1 MKDIGSFLNKLQ
13 HVKALEQNQWTA
25 DCPCPTHKT
34 PAKHLAISLEDN
46 KILVHCFG
54 SDTAEDVVT
63 AIGLTLSDLFIDDIK
78 PTPKIAA
85 EYDYTDESGNLLFQV
100 VRYEPKSFSQ
110 RRKDSSGKWV
120 WNLTATRRVLWKLPE
135 ILMCPDTIY
144 FVEGEKDAQALW
156 DYGQVATTS
165 PGGSSAWKPEY
176 ANYLTGKRIVI
187 IPDKDEAG
195 YAYARDVIKSLQG
208 KAREVKCIILPGDNV
223 KDFSD
228 WIIENDITEL
238 PLLEEDIAV
247 LLNPDMPLYKTE
259 EGHIVWRKNTS
270 GQSLVFQ
277 AEMIRLERTGVHAR
291 ISISLDYR
299 KLAWSL
305 LNIERS
311 EERTRLSNLAYGSVQ
326 LQEYTKDN
334 LRHDLDIFCA
344 GLWDYHV
351 SSFTPQLVE
360 GEETNEPPCFYLYPY
375 IIEGGG
381 SILFAPPGKGKSTT
395 ALLWAQSIN
404 TGTSKIWKT
413 QKAPTLYVNLE
424 RSAQSIKR
432 RLADVNKALG
442 LPAKQTLLILNARGK
457 SLSNVAPAIR
467 KTVEQCGVK
476 VIIVDS
482 MSRAGFGDLTEN
494 KPVNAIID
502 TLSELSPCWVALGHT
517 PRASEDR
524 IYGCHDAQT
533 EILTAKGW
541 IKFPDWK
548 GQSVL
553 TFRNDNGHSHFEYR
567 KPLQFHKYDYSGEML
582 LINSR
587 NASGCVTPN
596 HRFWIWNKEGKKDW
610 KIAKDLPA
618 ECRLPTAR
626 AIKNHCRIK
635 DYIGYPIEDLAE
647 LAGIFISEGSYQKG
661 LVYLTQA
668 EKNASRIHN
677 ILQKLGLE
685 YKVHRCLPK
694 REKDKEIISQFYFRC
709 NPQMRKFIKTECG
722 VGAKN
727 KRLPQNWKEWT
738 LKAKKNLFDT
748 LMWGDGHWCSKT
760 YGVYTT
766 ISPQLANGFQLLA
779 MTLGYKATIKKRN
792 GVEHLQDSYAVQV
805 LGGKGWSWLI
815 KKHHIK
821 SVEYSG
827 KVYCFTMPTGFL
839 VTRRD
844 GRTLVSGNSVF
855 FDAGADI
862 VIQLRSQ
869 ISNNGTMGVG
879 FEITKA
885 NDLPR
890 YGQEVFAFEYKDW
903 GLSEVRQAKPYEFPD
918 IEAKKK
924 TDMLESVMDYIANQD
939 TGDAHATDIEKA
951 LGFNR
956 VNISKLLNQSGR
968 FVKTRK
974 VKQSQFFGVMTE

>member
-524 IYGCHDAQT
+524 IYG
-533 EILTAKGW
+533 
-541 IKFPDWK
+541 
-548 GQSVL
+548 
-553 TFRNDNGHSHFEYR
+553 
-567 KPLQFHKYDYSGEML
+567 
-582 LINSR
+582 
-587 NASGCVTPN
+587 
-596 HRFWIWNKEGKKDW
+596 
-610 KIAKDLPA
+610 
-618 ECRLPTAR
+618 
-626 AIKNHCRIK
+626 
-635 DYIGYPIEDLAE
+635 
-647 LAGIFISEGSYQKG
+647 
-661 LVYLTQA
+661 
-668 EKNASRIHN
+668 
-677 ILQKLGLE
+677 
-685 YKVHRCLPK
+685 
-694 REKDKEIISQFYFRC
+694 
-709 NPQMRKFIKTECG
+709 
-722 VGAKN
+722 
-727 KRLPQNWKEWT
+727 
-738 LKAKKNLFDT
+738 
-748 LMWGDGHWCSKT
+748 
-760 YGVYTT
+760 
-766 ISPQLANGFQLLA
+766 
-779 MTLGYKATIKKRN
+779 
-792 GVEHLQDSYAVQV
+792 
-805 LGGKGWSWLI
+805 
-815 KKHHIK
+815 
-821 SVEYSG
+821 
-827 KVYCFTMPTGFL
+827 
-839 VTRRD
+839 
-844 GRTLVSGNSVF
+844 SVF